1 MREISVEKIREAV
14 EKMCGE
20 IAFVYPKDVLQRL
33 EKGAQREDTPRAQ
46 GALQILL
53 KNAEIA
59 RDKHIP
65 ICQDTGMAV
74 VWLKIGQEVHFVEGS
89 LQEAIQEGVRQAYRN
104 QYLRNSVVDDPLF
117 ERKNTSDNTPAVIY
131 TEIVDGD
138 RVEIEVAAKG
148 FGSENMSR
156 IQMCKPAQ
164 GRQGVVDFVLETI
177 RLAGPNACPP
187 MVVGVG
193 IGGTFDYAAV
203 LAKKALLRPLDQR
216 HAIEEYARLEEELLE
231 RANQLNIGP
240 LGLKG
245 KCSVLAV
252 NIEHFPTH
260 IAGMPVAVNINC
272 HVLRHDKV
280 VL

>member
-1 MREISVEKIREAV
+1 MREIDIQEVRYAV
-14 EKMCGE
+14 EKMCGSISFE
-20 IAFVYPKDVLQRL
+20 YPEDVLSRL
-33 EKGAQREDTPRAQ
+33 EKGMQEEELPRAK
-46 GALQILL
+46 GALGILL

-59 RDKHIP
+59 QQKHIP
-65 ICQDTGMAV
+65 LCQDTGMAV
-74 VWLKIGQEVHFVEGS
+74 IWLKVGQEVHFIGGS
-89 LQEAIQEGVRQAYRN
+89 LEKAIFDGVEAAYQN
-104 QYLRNSVVDDPLF
+104 NYLRNSVVADPLF
-117 ERKNTSDNTPAVIY
+117 VRKNTSTNTPAVIY
-131 TEIVDGD
+131 TSIVEGD
-138 RVEIEVAAKG
+138 QVEIEVAAKG

-164 GRQGVVDFVLETI
+164 GKEGVVDFVLETI

-203 LAKKALLRPLDQR
+203 LAKKALLRPLDQ
-216 HAIEEYARLEEELLE
+216 ANKNPLYQQLEQELLE
-231 RANQLNIGP
+231 KANQLNIGP

-245 KCSVLAV
+245 KCSVLAI
-252 NIEHFPTH
+252 NIEEFPTH

-272 HVLRHDKV
+272 HILRHQKV